1 MNCNKLK
8 YMFDKFFKEGKSKDI
23 IIKLITIAV
32 IAAVLLV
39 AFDVL
44 TQDRDSRRQIIDEDG
59 GSEMTLSEIL
69 TDIDGVGAVDVMI
82 RQGEDN
88 AISGVIITAEGAG
101 DPVIRD
107 NITRAVAAVY
117 NIPASNVVVFEKR
130 NGGK

>member
-1 MNCNKLK
+1 
-8 YMFDKFFKEGKSKDI
+8 MFDKFFKEGKSKDI

-107 NITRAVAAVY
+107 NIKRAVAAVY

>member
-1 MNCNKLK
+1 
-8 YMFDKFFKEGKSKDI
+8 MFDKFFKEGKSKDI

-69 TDIDGVGAVDVMI
+69 TDIDGVGTVDVMI

>member
-1 MNCNKLK
+1 
-8 YMFDKFFKEGKSKDI
+8 MFDKFFKEGKSKDI
-23 IIKLITIAV
+23 ILKLITVAV

>member
-1 MNCNKLK
+1 
-8 YMFDKFFKEGKSKDI
+8 MFDKFFKEGKSKDI

-59 GSEMTLSEIL
+59 GSVMTLSEIL

>member
-1 MNCNKLK
+1 
-8 YMFDKFFKEGKSKDI
+8 MFDKFFKEGKSKDI

-59 GSEMTLSEIL
+59 GSEMTLREIL

>member
-1 MNCNKLK
+1 
-8 YMFDKFFKEGKSKDI
+8 MFDKFFKEGKSKDI

-88 AISGVIITAEGAG
+88 AISGVIITAEGARN
-101 DPVIRD
+101 PVIRD

>member
-1 MNCNKLK
+1 
-8 YMFDKFFKEGKSKDI
+8 MFDKFFKEGKSKDI
-23 IIKLITIAV
+23 IIKLITVAV

-44 TQDRDSRRQIIDEDG
+44 TQDRDSRRQIIDDNG

-69 TDIDGVGAVDVMI
+69 TDIDGVGEVDVMI

-88 AISGVIITAEGAG
+88 GISGVIITAEGAG

-130 NGGK
+130 NGGND

>member
-1 MNCNKLK
+1 
-8 YMFDKFFKEGKSKDI
+8 MFDKLFKDSKSKDI

-32 IAAVLLV
+32 IAAVVLV

-44 TQDRDSRRQIIDEDG
+44 SQDRDSRRQIIDDDG

-69 TDIDGVGAVDVMI
+69 TDIDGVGDVEVMI

-88 AISGVIITAEGAG
+88 GISGVIITAEGAG
-101 DPVIRD
+101 DPVIKE

-117 NIPASNVVVFEKR
+117 DIPVSNVVVFEKR
-130 NGGK
+130 NGGNDK

>member
-1 MNCNKLK
+1 
-8 YMFDKFFKEGKSKDI
+8 MFDKFFKEGKSKDI

-101 DPVIRD
+101 DPVIKE

-130 NGGK
+130 NVIFI

>member
-1 MNCNKLK
+1 
-8 YMFDKFFKEGKSKDI
+8 MFDKFFKDGKSKDAV
-23 IIKLITIAV
+23 IKLITVAV

-44 TQDRDSRRQIIDEDG
+44 TQDRDSRRQIIDDDG
-59 GSEMTLSEIL
+59 GTEMTLSEIL
-69 TDIDGVGAVDVMI
+69 TDIDGVGEVDVMI

-88 AISGVIITAEGAG
+88 AISGVIITADGAG
-101 DPVIRD
+101 DPVIKE

-130 NGGK
+130 NGGENQ

>member
-1 MNCNKLK
+1 
-8 YMFDKFFKEGKSKDI
+8 
-23 IIKLITIAV
+23 
-32 IAAVLLV
+32 
-39 AFDVL
+39 
-44 TQDRDSRRQIIDEDG
+44 
-59 GSEMTLSEIL
+59 MTLSEIL

>member
-1 MNCNKLK
+1 
-8 YMFDKFFKEGKSKDI
+8 MFDKFFKEGKSKDI

-59 GSEMTLSEIL
+59 GSEMSEIL

>member
-1 MNCNKLK
+1 
-8 YMFDKFFKEGKSKDI
+8 MFDKFFKEGKSKDI

-44 TQDRDSRRQIIDEDG
+44 TQDRDSRRQIIDDSG

-69 TDIDGVGAVDVMI
+69 TDIDGVGEVDVMI

-88 AISGVIITAEGAG
+88 GISGVIITAEGAG
-101 DPVIRD
+101 DPVIKE

>member
-1 MNCNKLK
+1 
-8 YMFDKFFKEGKSKDI
+8 MFDKFFKEGKSKDI
-23 IIKLITIAV
+23 ILKLITVAV

-39 AFDVL
+39 AFDVI

-69 TDIDGVGAVDVMI
+69 TDIDGVGEVDVMI
-82 RQGEDN
+82 RQGEEHD
-88 AISGVIITAEGAG
+88 ISGVIITAEGAG
-101 DPVIRD
+101 DPVIKE

-130 NGGK
+130 NGGND

>member
-1 MNCNKLK
+1 
-8 YMFDKFFKEGKSKDI
+8 MFDKFFKEGKSKDI
-23 IIKLITIAV
+23 IIKLITVAV
-32 IAAVLLV
+32 IAAVLLA

-44 TQDRDSRRQIIDEDG
+44 TQDRDSRRQIIDDNG

-69 TDIDGVGAVDVMI
+69 TDIDGVGEVDVMI

-88 AISGVIITAEGAG
+88 GISGVIITAEGAG

-130 NGGK
+130 NGGND

>member
-1 MNCNKLK
+1 
-8 YMFDKFFKEGKSKDI
+8 MFDKFFKEGKSKDI
-23 IIKLITIAV
+23 ILKLITVAV

-39 AFDVL
+39 AFDVI

>member
-1 MNCNKLK
+1 
-8 YMFDKFFKEGKSKDI
+8 MFDKFFKEGKSKDI

-69 TDIDGVGAVDVMI
+69 TDIDGVGADDVMI

-130 NGGK
+130 NGGND

>member
-1 MNCNKLK
+1 
-8 YMFDKFFKEGKSKDI
+8 MFDKFFKEGKSKDI
-23 IIKLITIAV
+23 IITLITVAV

-44 TQDRDSRRQIIDEDG
+44 TQDRDSRRQIIDDNG

-69 TDIDGVGAVDVMI
+69 TDIDGVGEVDVMI

-88 AISGVIITAEGAG
+88 GISGVIITAEGAG

-130 NGGK
+130 NGGND

>member
-1 MNCNKLK
+1 
-8 YMFDKFFKEGKSKDI
+8 MFDKFFKEGKSKDI

-59 GSEMTLSEIL
+59 GNEMTLSEIL

>member
-1 MNCNKLK
+1 
-8 YMFDKFFKEGKSKDI
+8 MFDKFFKEGKSKDI

-82 RQGEDN
+82 RQVEDN

>member
-1 MNCNKLK
+1 
-8 YMFDKFFKEGKSKDI
+8 MFDKFFKEGKSKDI
-23 IIKLITIAV
+23 ILKLITVAV

-39 AFDVL
+39 AFDVI

-69 TDIDGVGAVDVMI
+69 TDIDGVGEVDVMI
-82 RQGEDN
+82 RQGEEHD
-88 AISGVIITAEGAG
+88 ISGVIITAEGAG

>member
-1 MNCNKLK
+1 
-8 YMFDKFFKEGKSKDI
+8 MFDKFFKEGKSKDI

-101 DPVIRD
+101 NPVIRD

>member
-1 MNCNKLK
+1 
-8 YMFDKFFKEGKSKDI
+8 MFDKFFKEGKSKDI

>member
-1 MNCNKLK
+1 
-8 YMFDKFFKEGKSKDI
+8 MFDKFFKEGKSKDI
-23 IIKLITIAV
+23 IIKLITITV

>member
-1 MNCNKLK
+1 
-8 YMFDKFFKEGKSKDI
+8 MFDKFFKEGKSKDI

-101 DPVIRD
+101 DPVIKE

>member
-1 MNCNKLK
+1 
-8 YMFDKFFKEGKSKDI
+8 MFDKFFKEGKSKDI
-23 IIKLITIAV
+23 ILKLITVAV

-39 AFDVL
+39 AFDVI

-69 TDIDGVGAVDVMI
+69 TDIDGVGEVDVMI
-82 RQGEDN
+82 RQGEEHD
-88 AISGVIITAEGAG
+88 ISGVIITAEGAG
-101 DPVIRD
+101 DPVIKE

-130 NGGK
+130 NGGHD

>member
-1 MNCNKLK
+1 
-8 YMFDKFFKEGKSKDI
+8 MFDKFFKEGKSKDI

-39 AFDVL
+39 VFDVL

>member
-1 MNCNKLK
+1 
-8 YMFDKFFKEGKSKDI
+8 MFDKFFKEGKSKDI

-82 RQGEDN
+82 RQCEDN

>member
-1 MNCNKLK
+1 
-8 YMFDKFFKEGKSKDI
+8 MFDKFFKEGKSKDI

-101 DPVIRD
+101 DPVIID

>member
-1 MNCNKLK
+1 
-8 YMFDKFFKEGKSKDI
+8 MFDKFFKEGKSKDI

-101 DPVIRD
+101 DPVIKE

-130 NGGK
+130 NGGND

>member
-1 MNCNKLK
+1 
-8 YMFDKFFKEGKSKDI
+8 MFDKFFKEGKSKDI

-88 AISGVIITAEGAG
+88 AISGVIISAEGAG

>member
-1 MNCNKLK
+1 
-8 YMFDKFFKEGKSKDI
+8 MFDKFFKEGKSKDI

-117 NIPASNVVVFEKR
+117 NIPAYSS
-130 NGGK
+130 

>member
-1 MNCNKLK
+1 
-8 YMFDKFFKEGKSKDI
+8 MFEKFFKEGKSKDI

-59 GSEMTLSEIL
+59 CSEMTLSEIL

-82 RQGEDN
+82 GQGEDN

>member
-1 MNCNKLK
+1 
-8 YMFDKFFKEGKSKDI
+8 MFDKFFKEGKSKDI

-117 NIPASNVVVFEKR
+117 NIPASHVVVFEKR

>member
-1 MNCNKLK
+1 
-8 YMFDKFFKEGKSKDI
+8 MFDKFFKEGKSKDI

-117 NIPASNVVVFEKR
+117 NIPASNLVVFEKR

>member
-1 MNCNKLK
+1 
-8 YMFDKFFKEGKSKDI
+8 MFDKFFKEGKSKDI

-44 TQDRDSRRQIIDEDG
+44 TKDRDSRRQIIDEDG